1 MMKKTI
7 LTLALLITASNLAV
21 GITYAAICTAPGG
34 ARLCGAT
41 CSKTSNGACACEGSC
56 TKAEMDWVAGGG
68 QVAEIQ
74 ESPVN

>member
-1 MMKKTI
+1 MKKTI
-7 LTLALLITASNLAV
+7 LTLAFLITGSNLV
-21 GITYAAICTAPGG
+21 FGIVYAATCTGPGG

-41 CSKTSNGACACEGSC
+41 CSKTSNGSCACEGSC

-68 QVAEIQ
+68 QAAEVE